1 VAGLKYGR
9 TAGCGAERK
18 QAENVAR
25 EDRIVGFSWVVEDA
39 ISKSI
44 PRCTFEH
51 LLCAMNKMEVQK
63 RELMVDV
70 NRSTKMLAN
79 PKAVI
84 SMQESTTRQ
93 NATGRHQ
100 VGISASFSCLLG
112 ASAYV
117 VVLIRMFGLPPVLTQ
132 PMGG

>member
-1 VAGLKYGR
+1 MNFDSTKVRSEK
-9 TAGCGAERK
+9 
-18 QAENVAR
+18 
-25 EDRIVGFSWVVEDA
+25 IGFSWVVEDA